1 MSRRA
6 VTETVTR
13 KRVPTTVTIG
23 HHPLHPILIVFPI
36 ALLFTALGSDLL
48 YWWTGDPFFA
58 RGSLWLIGAGAA
70 GAAVAAVTGFI
81 DFATVRYTREQISS
95 WSHMLAGITT
105 LSLATANLLTR
116 YADPAGSVLP
126 LGLLLS
132 LDTAVM
138 LICTGWLGGNLTFR
152 HLIGSYLEEE
162 EAKTLDAIK
171 SASPKPETQ

>member
-1 MSRRA
+1 M
-6 VTETVTR
+6 TEPISQDQTGQR
-13 KRVPTTVTIG
+13 RVPTTVTIG

-36 ALLFTALGSDLL
+36 ALLMAALGSDVLF
-48 YWWTGDPFFA
+48 WWTRDPFFA
-58 RGSLWLIGAGAA
+58 RGSLWLVGGGALGAV
-70 GAAVAAVTGFI
+70 VAAITGLI

-105 LSLATANLLTR
+105 LALATANFLTR
-116 YADPAGSVLP
+116 YPAPVDAVLP

-138 LICTGWLGGNLTFR
+138 LIFTGWLGGNLTFR

-162 EAKTLDAIK
+162 EAEALAAIK
-171 SASPKPETQ
+171 KASPKQETQ